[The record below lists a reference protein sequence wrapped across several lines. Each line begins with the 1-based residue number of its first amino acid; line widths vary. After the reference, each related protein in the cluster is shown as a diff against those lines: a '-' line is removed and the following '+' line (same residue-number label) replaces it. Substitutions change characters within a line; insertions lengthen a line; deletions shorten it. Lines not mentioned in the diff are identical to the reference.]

1 MECNMIEK
9 DNGYACGVHC
19 PLFISESVNMYSLKY
34 EEVIFKI
41 ECKLAGKMIFS
52 VNTGKRLE

>member
-9 DNGYACGVHC
+9 NNGYVCGVYC
-19 PLFISESVNMYSLKY
+19 PLFIGESVNMYSLKY
-34 EEVIFKI
+34 EEVIFEK
-41 ECKLAGKMIFS
+41 ECKLAGKMVFS